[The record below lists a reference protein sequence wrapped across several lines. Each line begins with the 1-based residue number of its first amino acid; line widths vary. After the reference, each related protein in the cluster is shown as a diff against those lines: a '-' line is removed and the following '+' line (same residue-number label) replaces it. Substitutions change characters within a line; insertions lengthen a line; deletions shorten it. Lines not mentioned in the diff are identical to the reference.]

1 LLRETYRHTQQKIIF
16 VGGGLFR
23 LCLSANSALINCP
36 SPMTFI
42 QNRFKQFDRL
52 KRQGVGSLQW
62 RLTLGITTVS
72 LLGLGSIGTWTI
84 WDMRQMLLVKHLQGL
99 EEVADRFPAGLQ
111 PSLSP
116 PALRQDL
123 QNRADRWSSPSLWVW
138 VKVDEKVVALAPAT
152 APPQPL
158 LSGSPK
164 LPEVYAMDQHYW
176 VLCSRTLQAQG
187 KPVGQLYLAQDITHD
202 YTVLSTLIQSLKI
215 GTVVA
220 IAFIALL
227 VTLLI
232 WRSLRPLRRMN
243 RLAAAGMEFD
253 QVPTEVKDLVQAF
266 DHLSSRLS
274 ETDEQQR
281 QFTNSMSHELR
292 TSLSL
297 IYGYLQSTLRRCDN
311 LTNPQKSALEVAV
324 GETERTIQLLGTLLD
339 LARINQGSISLHL
352 TSFNLNDWVEETQWS
367 VAPDRLKVEI
377 AVEEPLII
385 RADPEKLQQV
395 IQQLI
400 DNAAQYSADDRPI
413 DLVLSRDRQAVLQV
427 RDRGI
432 GIPAAE
438 RGRIF
443 EPFYRLEGSRCRS
456 TGGIGLGL
464 AIVKS
469 LVESM
474 GGSVTVQSDD
484 EEGSVFEVRLAMEE

>member
-1 LLRETYRHTQQKIIF
+1 
-16 VGGGLFR
+16 
-23 LCLSANSALINCP
+23 
-36 SPMTFI
+36 MTFI
-42 QNRFKQFDRL
+42 TDRFEQFDRL
-52 KRQGVGSLQW
+52 KRQGIGSLQW
-62 RLTLGITTVS
+62 RLTLGITAIS

-84 WDMRQMLLVKHLQGL
+84 WDMRQMLLVKHQQGL
-99 EEVADRFPAGLQ
+99 AEVADRFSDDLL
-111 PSLSP
+111 PSSQSALSQ
-116 PALRQDL
+116 PALSQPALSQSALSQAL
-123 QNRADRWSSPSLWVW
+123 QSRADRWASPSLWVW
-138 VKVDEKVVALAPAT
+138 VKVDGKVVAMSPSA

-158 LSGSPK
+158 LSNSTMPK
-164 LPEVYAMDQHYW
+164 LPQVYAMDQQYW

-202 YTVLSTLIQSLKI
+202 YTVLSSLINSLRI
-215 GTVVA
+215 ATVVA

-227 VTLLI
+227 VALLI
-232 WRSLRPLRRMN
+232 WRSLHPLRRMN

-274 ETDEQQR
+274 ETGKQQR
-281 QFTNSMSHELR
+281 QFTDSMSHELR

-311 LTNPQKSALEVAV
+311 LTDPQKNALEVAV
-324 GETERTIQLLGTLLD
+324 CETERTIQLLGTLLD
-339 LARINQGSISLHL
+339 LAKINQGSIALHP
-352 TSFNLNDWVEETQWS
+352 TSINLNHWLQSTQWI
-367 VAPDRLKVEI
+367 VAPDSSRLKVEI
-377 AVEEPLII
+377 AEVEIAEQKPLMI
-385 RADPEKLQQV
+385 RADGEKLQQV

-400 DNAAQYSADDRPI
+400 DNAAQYSPADRPI
-413 DLVLSRDRQAVLQV
+413 DLVLRRDRQEAVMQV

-432 GIPAAE
+432 GIPVAE
-438 RGRIF
+438 QGRIF
-443 EPFYRLEGSRCRS
+443 EPFYRLEASRCRS

-474 GGSVTVQSDD
+474 GGSVTVQSGIQSGG
-484 EEGSVFEVRLAMEE
+484 EEGSVFEVRLAIVE

>member
-1 LLRETYRHTQQKIIF
+1 
-16 VGGGLFR
+16 
-23 LCLSANSALINCP
+23 
-36 SPMTFI
+36 MTSI
-42 QNRFKQFDRL
+42 KNRFKQFDRL
-52 KRQGVGSLQW
+52 KRQGTGSLQW
-62 RLTLGITTVS
+62 RLTLGITAVS

-84 WDMRQMLLVKHLQGL
+84 WNMRQMLLVKHLQGL
-99 EEVADRFPAGLQ
+99 EMIADRFPAGLQ
-111 PSLSP
+111 PPLSP
-116 PALRQDL
+116 SALRQDL
-123 QNRADRWSSPSLWVW
+123 QHRAARWSSASLWVW
-138 VKVDEKVVALAPAT
+138 VKVNGKVVALSPTT

-158 LSGSPK
+158 LAGSPK
-164 LPEVYAMDQHYW
+164 MPEVYELDQHYW
-176 VLCSRTLQAQG
+176 VLCSRTLQAEG

-220 IAFIALL
+220 IAGIALL
-227 VTLLI
+227 VALLI

-243 RLAAAGMEFD
+243 RLAAAGLEFD

-281 QFTNSMSHELR
+281 QFTDSMSHELR

-324 GETERTIQLLGTLLD
+324 SETERTIQLLGTLLD
-339 LARINQGSISLHL
+339 LAKINQGSIALHL
-352 TSFNLNDWVEETQWS
+352 TDFNLNDWVQETQWI
-367 VAPDRLKVEI
+367 VAPHCSRLNVEI

-395 IQQLI
+395 MQQLI
-400 DNAAQYSADDRPI
+400 DNAAQYSPADRPI
-413 DLVLSRDRQAVLQV
+413 DLVLSGDRQAVLQV
-427 RDRGI
+427 RDQGI

-443 EPFYRLEGSRCRS
+443 EPFYRLEASRCRS
-456 TGGIGLGL
+456 TGGMGLGL

-469 LVESM
+469 LIESM
-474 GGSVTVQSDD
+474 GGSVTVQSAG
-484 EEGSVFEVRLAMEE
+484 ERGSVFEVRLGIEAQPSSLNQQANEKREIL

>member
-1 LLRETYRHTQQKIIF
+1 
-16 VGGGLFR
+16 
-23 LCLSANSALINCP
+23 
-36 SPMTFI
+36 MTFI
-42 QNRFKQFDRL
+42 QNRFEQFDRL
-52 KRQGVGSLQW
+52 KRQGIGSLQW
-62 RLTLGITTVS
+62 RLTLGITAVS

-116 PALRQDL
+116 PELRQDL
-123 QNRADRWSSPSLWVW
+123 QHRADRWSDSNLWVW
-138 VKVDEKVVALAPAT
+138 VKVNDKVVALSPAT

-164 LPEVYAMDQHYW
+164 VPEVFAMDQHYW
-176 VLCSRTLQAQG
+176 VLCSRTLQVQG

-202 YTVLSTLIQSLKI
+202 YTVLSTLIQSLRI
-215 GTVVA
+215 GTLVA

-227 VTLLI
+227 VALLI

-281 QFTNSMSHELR
+281 QFTHSMSHELR

-311 LTNPQKSALEVAV
+311 LTDPQKSALEVAV
-324 GETERTIQLLGTLLD
+324 CETERTIQLLGTLLD
-339 LARINQGSISLHL
+339 LAKINQGAIALHL
-352 TSFNLNDWVEETQWS
+352 ASFNLNDWVQETQWI
-367 VAPDRLKVEI
+367 VAPDRSRLKVKI
-377 AVEEPLII
+377 AVEAPLMI

-400 DNAAQYSADDRPI
+400 DNAAQYSPADRPI
-413 DLVLSRDRQAVLQV
+413 DLVLSCDRQAVLQV
-427 RDRGI
+427 RDRGV

-438 RGRIF
+438 QGRIF
-443 EPFYRLEGSRCRS
+443 EPFYRLETSRCRS
-456 TGGIGLGL
+456 TGGMGLGL

-469 LVESM
+469 LIESM
-474 GGSVTVQSDD
+474 GGSVRVQSTGK
-484 EEGSVFEVRLAMEE
+484 EGSVFEVRLAILTKSAKQREE